1 MKEKIE
7 EAVKRIKGKEKLND
21 VLKDYP
27 SDMKAKILEALREA
41 KTAAIQDLL
50 SEVKIAKVAIFEAQ
64 RIVEAKGA
72 PEKVKE
78 MARAMEKDQGY
89 NPEKAYRIAWET
101 YCSYINP
108 GYEGCTSKGKSKRE
122 SPKSER

>member
-27 SDMKAKILEALREA
+27 SDMKAKILEALRED

-64 RIVEAKGA
+64 RIVE
-72 PEKVKE
+72 EKVLQK
-78 MARAMEKDQGY
+78 K
-89 NPEKAYRIAWET
+89 
-101 YCSYINP
+101 
-108 GYEGCTSKGKSKRE
+108 
-122 SPKSER
+122 